1 MKLRLRLASAFTAT
15 ALIITALII
24 GFSAHAADY
33 PVRPITMVVP
43 YAPAGATDIVARI
56 LAKEM
61 SAGLGQS
68 VVVVNRA
75 GAGSILGMQSVAR
88 AEPDGY
94 TILMASVPLVI
105 NPSLYREVPYAQS
118 DLTPISLISNT
129 PSILVINKD
138 VAARNLTELLALMKA
153 NPGKLN
159 YASFGI
165 GSGAHLA
172 AMQFE
177 HLTGVKLVH
186 VPYRG
191 GGPAATA
198 VMGGEVQL
206 TFSGI
211 PNVLGGIQGGQ
222 LRTIAIATE
231 QRIATLP
238 EVPTFRELGVNYTQ
252 GTWFGLLAPAGTPE
266 PIIRRLYEVSRQVLQ
281 RPEVRTSILTQGA
294 EVVASTPEQFGRVI
308 AEDTKFW
315 GELLV
320 NMPKVSQ

>member
-1 MKLRLRLASAFTAT
+1 MIISRRRALQFAAGGLAAVLPGAASAQA
-15 ALIITALII
+15 
-24 GFSAHAADY
+24 Y
-33 PVRPITMVVP
+33 PSRPITMVVP
-43 YAPAGATDIVARI
+43 YAPGGATDILGRI

-61 SAGLGQS
+61 GQALGQS

-75 GAGSILGMQSVAR
+75 GAGSILGIQSVAR

-94 TILMASVPLVI
+94 TILLASVPLVI
-105 NPSLYREVPYAQS
+105 NPSLYKELPYAQS
-118 DLTPISLISNT
+118 DLVPISIVSNT

-138 VAARNLTELLALMKA
+138 VPARNLAELLELMKA

-211 PNVLGGIQGGQ
+211 PNVLGGIQSGQ
-222 LRTIAIATE
+222 LRPIAIATE
-231 QRIATLP
+231 QRYQTLP
-238 EVPTFRELGVNYTQ
+238 DVPTFRELGVNYVQ
-252 GTWFGLLAPAGTPE
+252 GTWFGLLAPARTPE
-266 PIIRRLYEVSRQVLQ
+266 PVIRRIHDVSRQVLQ
-281 RPEVRTSILTQGA
+281 LADVRKAMETQGA
-294 EVVASTPEQFGRVI
+294 EVVGGTPQAFAKVI
-308 AEDTKFW
+308 ADDTRFW
-315 GELLV
+315 SEILA
-320 NMPKVSQ
+320 NMPKMSQ

>member
-1 MKLRLRLASAFTAT
+1 M
-15 ALIITALII
+15 
-24 GFSAHAADY
+24 
-33 PVRPITMVVP
+33 
-43 YAPAGATDIVARI
+43 
-56 LAKEM
+56 
-61 SAGLGQS
+61 
-68 VVVVNRA
+68 
-75 GAGSILGMQSVAR
+75 
-88 AEPDGY
+88 
-94 TILMASVPLVI
+94 
-105 NPSLYREVPYAQS
+105 
-118 DLTPISLISNT
+118 
-129 PSILVINKD
+129 INKD

-172 AMQFE
+172 AIQFE

-281 RPEVRTSILTQGA
+281 RPEVRMSIPTQGA
-294 EVVASTPEQFGRVI
+294 EVVASTPSSSAG
-308 AEDTKFW
+308 
-315 GELLV
+315 
-320 NMPKVSQ
+320 

>member
-1 MKLRLRLASAFTAT
+1 MNFSRRLAFGIVVATLAMTSAGMAQT
-15 ALIITALII
+15 
-24 GFSAHAADY
+24 Y
-33 PVRPITMVVP
+33 PARPITMVVP
-43 YAPAGATDIVARI
+43 YAPAGATDILARI

-61 SAGLGQS
+61 GQVLGQS

-75 GAGSILGMQSVAR
+75 GAGSIIGIQSVAR

-105 NPSLYREVPYAQS
+105 NPSLYKELPYAQS
-118 DLTPISLISNT
+118 DLVPISIVSNT

-138 VAARNLTELLALMKA
+138 VPARNLTELLALMKA
-153 NPGKLN
+153 SPGKLN

-222 LRTIAIATE
+222 LRSIAIATE
-231 QRIATLP
+231 KRYAGPSRRADL
-238 EVPTFRELGVNYTQ
+238 Q
-252 GTWFGLLAPAGTPE
+252 GAW
-266 PIIRRLYEVSRQVLQ
+266 RRLRAGHV
-281 RPEVRTSILTQGA
+281 VRSAGSEGHPGA
-294 EVVASTPEQFGRVI
+294 DP
-308 AEDTKFW
+308 
-315 GELLV
+315 
-320 NMPKVSQ
+320 PPHP

>member
-1 MKLRLRLASAFTAT
+1 MNCSRRLAFGIVVATLAMTSASMAQT
-15 ALIITALII
+15 
-24 GFSAHAADY
+24 Y

-43 YAPAGATDIVARI
+43 YAPAGATDILARI

-61 SAGLGQS
+61 GQVLGQS

-75 GAGSILGMQSVAR
+75 GAGSIIGIQSVAR

-105 NPSLYREVPYAQS
+105 NPSLYKELPYAQT
-118 DLTPISLISNT
+118 DLVPISIVSNT

-153 NPGKLN
+153 SPGKLN

-222 LRTIAIATE
+222 LRSIAIATE
-231 QRIATLP
+231 KRYGGLP
-238 EVPTFRELGVNYTQ
+238 DVPTFRELGVDYVQ
-252 GTWFGLLAPAGTPE
+252 GTWFGLLAPKGTPE
-266 PIIRRLYEVSRQVLQ
+266 PIVRRIHDVSRQVLQ
-281 RPEVRTSILTQGA
+281 LPEVRKAMETQGA
-294 EVVASTPEQFGRVI
+294 EIVGGTPAEFAKVI

-315 GELLV
+315 STILA
-320 NMPKVSQ
+320 NMPKMSQ

>member
-1 MKLRLRLASAFTAT
+1 MKLKLRLASAFTAT

-281 RPEVRTSILTQGA
+281 RPEVRTSNSDT
-294 EVVASTPEQFGRVI
+294 GRGSRRQH
-308 AEDTKFW
+308 T
-315 GELLV
+315 
-320 NMPKVSQ
+320 

>member
-1 MKLRLRLASAFTAT
+1 MKLKLRLASAFTAT

-281 RPEVRTSILTQGA
+281 RPEVRKSILTQGA